1 MNNKS
6 NDEIF
11 RRKCANGRMRFRT
24 KSKIAWYCSD
34 NFEEVDANK
43 VDLNTF
49 ITRIPYPV
57 VVKPSREGSSV
68 GVSIVNDPQDLSDA
82 LKLAAKSDYEI
93 LIDCIVRDLESAEVA

>member
-34 NFEEVDANK
+34 NFEEVDANQQ
-43 VDLNTF
+43 LPSRNQ
-49 ITRIPYPV
+49 RIPPTGDY
-57 VVKPSREGSSV
+57 
-68 GVSIVNDPQDLSDA
+68 DLDF
-82 LKLAAKSDYEI
+82 LIDLLFDLEI
-93 LIDCIVRDLESAEVA
+93 LNREEGWVFKS